1 MAAKKPEGVGE
12 NPAAK
17 KPERAGERTAGKKP
31 ESPEERAAGR
41 KPEGAGENP
50 AAKKAEGA
58 GEKPVAEIRDG
69 KVYIL
74 QPGTKVYIKTADLC
88 AMTGK
93 SNQWI
98 GQLASQ
104 GVLFKVQTN
113 RGNLYEMHDAVSAY
127 LRNLEDKQASVDEKE
142 ESLRKKQL
150 AAEVSQKQSKAIIL
164 GLDVKERQGKMH
176 RSEDVAAMTEDLIF
190 AIRGAL
196 LSLPGRL
203 AVDVLSARNA
213 AEASDMIRNEV
224 FQIMEELARY
234 EYDPAKYQERVRERM
249 KLEATVDDE

>member
-1 MAAKKPEGVGE
+1 MAAKKTEGSGV
-12 NPAAK
+12 
-17 KPERAGERTAGKKP
+17 
-31 ESPEERAAGR
+31 
-41 KPEGAGENP
+41 
-50 AAKKAEGA
+50 KA
-58 GEKPVAEIRDG
+58 VAEIRDG
-69 KVYIL
+69 SVFIL

-113 RGNLYEMHDAVSAY
+113 RGNLYEIHDAVSAY
-127 LRNLEDKQASVDEKE
+127 LRNIEDRQASADEKE
-142 ESLRKKQL
+142 TSLKKKQL

-190 AIRGAL
+190 TIRGAL

-249 KLEATVDDE
+249 KLEAAVDDE